1 MAKTKTQTSGVI
13 SSLASRMGIFTIL
26 AMLLLSPRA
35 SFAQPTSPTQRD
47 IMWKQVN
54 EAIEQ
59 GLPKTAVERLA
70 PIIESALQDK
80 AYAAAIKA
88 VAQKITL
95 NSEIE
100 GGRPEQRIL
109 MLQAELPKMP
119 QEMVPMLRV
128 LLGNWYWSYFEQNRW
143 RFGNRTNTAAVV
155 SDDFQTWDLQRL
167 FLEIDKNYDLAM
179 QDAKSLQSVPIADY
193 DDLLPKGSSP
203 DSYRPTLF
211 DFVAF
216 EAIEFY
222 SLGEQAGTKAEDS
235 FEIDAASAALG
246 SMSDFLGWAPVATET
261 YAPKLKAIQLYQ
273 QLLRFH
279 QQDADNSALL
289 QTELLRIRFCHANA
303 VGEEK
308 VARTLALLKSFA
320 ESHSKHPLSA
330 SARHSWAQLLVD
342 ANEMVAAREVAL
354 QGRNAFPDSPGG
366 KNCHNLI
373 ESIEAKSV
381 SITTDRVWT
390 DPMPSIRIQYKNIR
404 QVHFRAIEVNWTER
418 LDPGRWMPNQINE
431 VDREKLLQKPAALSW
446 KVELPATDDYLENAI
461 STEAPKGLKPGYY
474 LVVAS
479 VRPDFADTDNAISVC
494 DVWVSNLAVV
504 VRQAW
509 GENRIE
515 GFVLN
520 AKSGEPIANA
530 KVSSFVRDNRN
541 GKWDATEAASTDS
554 NGKFAFSGATRSM
567 LFLASHAGNQLST
580 MSEHSIYAEQ
590 PQPKSDTRYVL
601 FTDRAIYRP
610 GQTIFFKGIA
620 LLADSTTGKYATVPR
635 KDVTIFLR
643 DINNNEIAKLFLKSN
658 DFGSFQG
665 SFSIPRDRGTGAMTL
680 QIADGFGINQSIQV
694 EEYKRPKFEV
704 TIEPP
709 KEASKLDVE
718 TSLAGK
724 ATSYTGAAVNGAKVR
739 YRVTRS
745 VRWPRWYMTCFPWRM
760 PPGLGQSQ
768 EIAHGFSTTET
779 DGTFQVAFV
788 PRPDRSVPESDQP
801 TFEYMI
807 TADVTDGTGETRTA
821 SKSISVGYTALEL
834 DASAKDWQTTSEPVA
849 MELTTST
856 LDGKGLTAKGK
867 VTLYRLIEPTS
878 ITRSSML
885 RSPYPMLPRRPM
897 GAGPG
902 QLGKPAPKAKN
913 STPEFE
919 FDGTNPSTWAHGDAI
934 ESKPFESDAEGKATV
949 SFGLARGF
957 YRAMVESQDAFGKPV
972 RAEWNLRVVD
982 PASKSLGLKIPNLLD
997 APKWQLE
1004 PGEKLQAIWGT
1015 GYDRARAFVEI
1026 ERDGKV
1032 LKSYWTKPEL
1042 TQAAIEQI
1050 VDESMRGGFTVRTT
1064 MVRENR
1070 AYMESRTVDVPWTN
1084 KELSLKWDRFVS
1096 KLEPAASETFTLTIS
1111 GPNATK
1117 ATAEMVAG
1125 LYDASLDA
1133 YLPHQWMKRFDVFR
1147 REASRVSSVFN
1158 NSAAGLY
1165 QFRGSWEQNYLM
1177 SEESFRRFPE
1187 ELRQAYG
1194 LMPMMADGM
1203 AFGAGGMG
1211 GGAPGGMPRAGSRVW
1226 KSRSRSS
1233 APMAQGMLAEGETAD
1248 MEPAAAPLAMADSQS
1263 AGGSGDQEAKGPSLS
1278 DIPVRSNLNETAF
1291 FFPQLLSDQDGV
1303 VKLQF
1308 KMPEAL
1314 TKWRFLGF
1322 AHDAQMRSGFLEG
1335 SLVTAKDLMVQPN
1348 PPRFLREGD
1357 AIEFSVKVSNQSD
1370 KVQSGKVALHLSD
1383 ARTEESVDIAFQ
1395 NQDSEKAFEIPA
1407 KQSKSFTW
1415 LLQVPEGAYPILYKA
1430 VGGTD
1435 KISDGEQGMLPVLSK
1450 RMLVTESIPL
1460 PIRGKTTREFEF
1472 KKLLD
1477 SKASTTLKHQSLSLQ
1492 MTSQPAWYAVLAL
1505 PYLMEYPY
1513 QCSEQTFNRLYA
1525 NALAKH
1531 IALND
1536 PKVRRVFDTWRQ
1548 IQPQAL
1554 ESPLSKNQDL
1564 KTVMIEE
1571 TPWLNDA
1578 QKESEA
1584 RRNVGLLFEE
1594 NRLALEL
1601 TKAMKQLTEMQRE
1614 NGMWP
1619 WFPGGPDNEYLSL
1632 YIVTGFGRLKN
1643 LKVEIDETPALR
1655 AIERLDGWM
1664 REMHDRIQRDAKDPE
1679 TNHLSTTIALYLY
1692 GRSFF
1697 LETMPIADN
1706 NRTAVEYWKR
1716 QAAKYW
1722 LAVGNRLS
1730 QAHIA
1735 LGLKRMGDLTTA
1747 KSIVASLKERSV
1759 SNEEMGMFWR
1769 DTENSW
1775 WWYHAPIESQALM
1788 IEALDEVTDDS
1799 VAVEDCK
1806 VWLLKQKQ
1814 TQNWKTT
1821 KGTADAVYAILLR
1834 GSNLLSSD
1842 ALVEVSL
1849 AGEKI
1854 VPEGIEAG
1862 TGFYSQRF
1870 SGNEVRSEMGT
1881 VTLKK
1886 VDDGVA
1892 WGSLH
1897 WQYLEDI
1904 SKITPH
1910 DGTPLQLEKKLMKRT
1925 LTKTGP
1931 VLESIEQSPLAV
1943 GDEVV
1948 CRIVLRSDRDMEY
1961 VHLKDYRGSGTEP
1974 VNVLSQYKFQD
1985 GLAYYESTRDTASH
1999 FFIDYLPKGT
2009 YVFEYSIRIQHA
2021 GKYPSGIA
2029 NIECMYAPEFNSHSE
2044 SIMMEVR

>member
-1 MAKTKTQTSGVI
+1 MAKSKTQTSV
-13 SSLASRMGIFTIL
+13 LLSRLPSRIGMFTIL
-26 AMLLLSPRA
+26 AVLLLSPRA
-35 SFAQPTSPTQRD
+35 SFAQQTSPTQRD
-47 IMWKQVN
+47 TMWKQVN

-59 GLPKTAVERLA
+59 GLPKTALERLA

-88 VAQKITL
+88 VAKKITL

-109 MLQAELPKMP
+109 MLQAELPNMP
-119 QEMVPMLRV
+119 QEMAPMLRV

-179 QDAKSLQSVPIADY
+179 QDAKSLQKVPITDY
-193 DDLLPKGSSP
+193 DDLLPKGTLP

-222 SLGEQAGTKAEDS
+222 SLGEQAGAKAEDS
-235 FEIDAASAALG
+235 FEIDASSAALG
-246 SMSDFLGWAPVATET
+246 SMSDFLGWAPAATES

-279 QQDADNSALL
+279 QEDADKSALL

-303 VGEEK
+303 MGEEK

-320 ESHSKHPLSA
+320 ESYSKHPLSA
-330 SARHSWAQLLVD
+330 TARHSWAQLLVD
-342 ANEMVAAREVAL
+342 AKEMVAAREVAM

-381 SITTDRVWT
+381 SITTERVWT

-431 VDREKLLQKPAALSW
+431 IDREKLLQKHAALSW
-446 KVELPATDDYLENAI
+446 KVELPATEDYLENAI

-479 VRPDFADTDNAISVC
+479 VRPDFADTDNAISVS

-504 VRQAW
+504 IRQAW

-530 KVSSFVRDNRN
+530 KVSSFVRNNRN
-541 GKWDATEAASTDS
+541 GKWDATETASTDL
-554 NGKFAFSGATRSM
+554 NGMFAFSGAARNM
-567 LFLASHAGNQLST
+567 LLLASHAGNQLST
-580 MSEHSIYAEQ
+580 MSEHSIYDEQ

-610 GQTIFFKGIA
+610 GQTVFFKGIA
-620 LLADSTTGKYATVPR
+620 LLADSTTGKYAAVIR
-635 KDVTIFLR
+635 KDVTISMR
-643 DINNNEIAKLFLKSN
+643 DINYNEIASLSLKSN

-680 QIADGFGINQSIQV
+680 QISDGFGINQSIQV

-718 TSLAGK
+718 TSLVGK
-724 ATSYTGAAVNGAKVR
+724 ATSYTGAAINGAKVR

-760 PPGLGQSQ
+760 PPGQGQSQ
-768 EIAHGFSTTET
+768 EIAHGFATTEA
-779 DGTFQVAFV
+779 DGTFRVAFV

-801 TFEYMI
+801 TFQYSI

-834 DASAKDWQTTSEPVA
+834 DASAKDWQTTSEPVV
-849 MELTTST
+849 MELSTTT
-856 LDGKGLTAKGK
+856 LDGKALIAKGK
-867 VTLYRLIEPTS
+867 ITLYRLIEPTS
-878 ITRSSML
+878 VTRSSML
-885 RSPYPMLPRRPM
+885 RTPYPMLPRRPM
-897 GAGPG
+897 GARPG
-902 QLGKPAPKAKN
+902 QLAKPAPKATN
-913 STPEFE
+913 SASDFE

-934 ESKPFESDAEGKATV
+934 ESKTFESDAEGKATV

-982 PASKSLGLKIPNLLD
+982 PASKSLGLKIPNLLA

-1042 TQAAIEQI
+1042 TQVAIEQL

-1064 MVRENR
+1064 CVRENR
-1070 AYMESRTVDVPWTN
+1070 AYLESRTVDVPWTN

-1096 KLEPAASETFTLTIS
+1096 KLEPAAGETFTLTIS

-1147 REASRVSSVFN
+1147 REASRVSSLFN
-1158 NSAAGLY
+1158 NSAVGLY
-1165 QFRGSWEQNYLM
+1165 QYRGSWQQKYLA
-1177 SEESFRRFPE
+1177 SEESFRKFPE

-1203 AFGAGGMG
+1203 AFGAGGLG
-1211 GGAPGGMPRAGSRVW
+1211 GRALRSSPRAMAAPQMEAQNEKGMVAESE
-1226 KSRSRSS
+1226 SSETRSS
-1233 APMAQGMLAEGETAD
+1233 ANAMFSDASMSVEDFGAPKKPM
-1248 MEPAAAPLAMADSQS
+1248 
-1263 AGGSGDQEAKGPSLS
+1263 GPNLS
-1278 DIPVRSNLNETAF
+1278 DIPVRTNLNETAF
-1291 FFPQLLSDQDGV
+1291 FYPQLVSDQDGV

-1322 AHDAQMRSGFLEG
+1322 AHDAQLRSGFLEG

-1383 ARTEESVDIAFQ
+1383 ARTEESVDTAFQ
-1395 NQDSEKAFEIPA
+1395 NQDSDRAFEIPA

-1415 LLQVPEGAYPILYKA
+1415 LLQVPEGAYPIIYKA

-1435 KISDGEQGMLPVLSK
+1435 KISDGEQGILPVLSK

-1548 IQPQAL
+1548 VQPQAL

-1643 LKVEIDETPALR
+1643 LKVAIDETPALR
-1655 AIERLDGWM
+1655 AMERLDGWM

-1679 TNHLSTTIALYLY
+1679 ANHLSTTIALYLY

-1697 LETMPIADN
+1697 IETKPIADE
-1706 NRTAVEYWKR
+1706 NRPAIEYWKR

-1722 LAVGNRLS
+1722 LAIGNRQS

-1747 KSIVASLKERSV
+1747 LSIVASLKERSV

-1788 IEALDEVTDDS
+1788 IEALDEVADDS
-1799 VAVEDCK
+1799 AAVEECK

-1870 SGNEVRSEMGT
+1870 SGNEVRSEMGA
-1881 VTLKK
+1881 VTLRK
-1886 VDDGVA
+1886 VDAGVA

-1910 DGTPLQLEKKLMKRT
+1910 DGTPLQLEKSLMKRT
-1925 LTKTGP
+1925 LTKSGP

-1948 CRIVLRSDRDMEY
+1948 CRIVLRTDRDMEY

-1974 VNVLSQYKFQD
+1974 VNVLSQYKYQD